1 MFHRDEALSLM
12 EGRGRILETA
22 SEISSWIRESGLSVA
37 VIGGIAV
44 VLHGHWRSTRDI
56 DLLVSSPIQEVA
68 ALLES
73 HGFHL
78 DSTHREFISDGIPVH
93 LILPEPAGIT
103 LRRMIEIE
111 GVLTVPLSDLI
122 EMKLRSGTKNL
133 LLAQDLA
140 DVIGLIRHHKLTSE
154 FARSIEK
161 TLRPAFRKL
170 VRSIER
176 AT

>member
-22 SEISSWIRESGLSVA
+22 SEISSWFRESGLSVA

-44 VLHGHWRSTRDI
+44 VLHGHWRTTRGI
-56 DLLVSSPIQEVA
+56 NLLVSSPIQEVA

-78 DSTHREFISDGIPVH
+78 DPTRREFISDGILVH
-93 LILPEPAGIT
+93 
-103 LRRMIEIE
+103 
-111 GVLTVPLSDLI
+111 
-122 EMKLRSGTKNL
+122 
-133 LLAQDLA
+133 LA
-140 DVIGLIRHHKLTSE
+140 DVIGMIRHHKLTTE
-154 FARSIEK
+154 FARSIDK

-176 AT
+176 ET